1 MANSLPGSPIVGYYS
16 EEKEDFEEHNRIIE
30 IKDGEF
36 RIKDTTK
43 PYGFIDLNP
52 HIWFAKYLD
61 DDSVEREYLVTE
73 GWIWTKQYPESQRIF
88 EEGNNHSMEL
98 DDGTLKGNWAE
109 NEKEN
114 FEFFIINEAI
124 ITKLCI
130 LGEENEPCFEG
141 ATITAPQVHFSYGAN
156 FEAKMFSMME
166 ELKKILDKGG
176 TKVFA
181 KYSVKVGDSL
191 WNSLYNYLK
200 DNFTEQYKILSVCEE
215 QEQKFAVIQDA
226 EKVYRLNFSYNEE
239 TFEADATLV
248 DITDEYSF
256 DEEPQFSEEEITNYE
271 NSLKIEDKSDKEQ
284 FEENEDS
291 VENKFSENQNEEKE
305 VCPKCGKPKDECECE
320 EEKYNLSEIPEYV
333 ELQQKYSDLQKEYET
348 LKSTHEELVNTNNS
362 LKEFKLGIEK
372 VEKQKMIDNFYMLS
386 DEDKQEVVENI
397 DKYSLDEIE
406 SKLSVLCFRNKVS
419 YSLEESND
427 SKKSITYNLD
437 TDTED
442 STTPAWVKK
451 ALEVAKTLE

>member
-1 MANSLPGSPIVGYYS
+1 
-16 EEKEDFEEHNRIIE
+16 
-30 IKDGEF
+30 
-36 RIKDTTK
+36 
-43 PYGFIDLNP
+43 
-52 HIWFAKYLD
+52 
-61 DDSVEREYLVTE
+61 
-73 GWIWTKQYPESQRIF
+73 
-88 EEGNNHSMEL
+88 MEL

-156 FEAKMFSMME
+156 FEAKMLSMME

-191 WNSLYNYLK
+191 WNSLYSYLK

-215 QEQKFAVIQDA
+215 QEQKFAVIQDN

-239 TFEADATLV
+239 SFKADITLV
-248 DITDEYSF
+248 DITAEYSF

-271 NSLKIEDKSDKEQ
+271 NSLKTEDKSDKEQ

-291 VENKFSENQNEEKE
+291 VENEFSENQDEEKE

-372 VEKQKMIDNFYMLS
+372 IEKQKMIDNFYMLS

-419 YSLEESND
+419 YNLEEDNK
-427 SKKSITYNLD
+427 SKKPTVYNLD

-442 STTPAWVKK
+442 ATTPAWVKK